1 MRESGFWML
10 GNICLWNL
18 ESGKFCLWNSD
29 SSALES
35 RIQLKESGIPLTI
48 NMQNLIVPLTKTRVK
63 FLESG
68 DHGRESRIQ
77 DSLAFS
83 YMGRMDGSLGKNWI
97 RKIWRE
103 IFLIIKSNLRN

>member
-1 MRESGFWML
+1 MDFAHVRESGFWML

-68 DHGRESRIQ
+68 DHRMESRIQ
-77 DSLAFS
+77 DSVGFS
-83 YMGRMDGSLGKNWI
+83 YMGRMDGLLGKN
-97 RKIWRE
+97 
-103 IFLIIKSNLRN
+103 